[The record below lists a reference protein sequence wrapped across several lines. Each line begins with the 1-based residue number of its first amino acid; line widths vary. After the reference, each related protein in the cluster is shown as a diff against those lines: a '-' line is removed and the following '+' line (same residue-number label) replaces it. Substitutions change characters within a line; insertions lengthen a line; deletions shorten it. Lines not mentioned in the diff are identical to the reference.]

1 MEAEEVAASFADEA
15 QRAFAFVARFG
26 FSCVS
31 SSASRVRYESGSVW
45 VEVRLSDRDGEV
57 PISFGRL
64 AKNEEVSFTLFL
76 RLANPKLERELGER
90 LAENREQLCDTLR
103 RLSAALREIGRPIL
117 MGDQLVFERMT
128 GVRWWDF
135 RPEALKDGP
144 RS

>member
-1 MEAEEVAASFADEA
+1 MGTDEVSAAFADEA

-31 SSASRVRYESGSVW
+31 SSGSKVRYESGGVW
-45 VEVRLSDRDGEV
+45 VEVRLSERDGEV
-57 PISFGRL
+57 AISFGRL
-64 AKNEEVSFTLFL
+64 AKNEEFSFTLFL
-76 RLANPKLERELGER
+76 RLASPKLERELGER

-103 RLSAALREIGRPIL
+103 KLSAALREVGQPIL
-117 MGDQLVFERMT
+117 MGDQFLFERMT
-128 GVRWWDF
+128 RVRWWDF